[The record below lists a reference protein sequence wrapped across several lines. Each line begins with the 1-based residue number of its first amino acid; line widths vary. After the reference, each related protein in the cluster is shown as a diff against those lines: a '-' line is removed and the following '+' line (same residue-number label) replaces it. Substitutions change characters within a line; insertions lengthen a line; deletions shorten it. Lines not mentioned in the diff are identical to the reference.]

1 MGMFKSKAILI
12 IDDSQSIR
20 TFLRISFESHRA
32 AFYEAGTGRE
42 GLRLAG
48 EHHPDL
54 VVLDL
59 GLPDMDGLQVLP
71 LLKQMERPPF
81 VLVLT
86 VRKEREVKDK
96 AFSLGADAYLSK
108 PFLVE
113 DLIEQVENL
122 LFAK

>member
-1 MGMFKSKAILI
+1 MFKNKSILI

-32 AFYEAGTGRE
+32 VFHEAGTGRE

-48 EHHPDL
+48 EHQPDL

-59 GLPDMDGLQVLP
+59 GLPDMYGLEVLP
-71 LLKQMERPPF
+71 LLKELDSPPS

-86 VRKEREVKDK
+86 VRKEREVKEL
-96 AFSLGADAYLSK
+96 AFSLGADAYLTK
-108 PFLVE
+108 PFMVE
-113 DLIEQVENL
+113 DLIEQVGNL
-122 LFAK
+122 LVSA